1 MALEG
6 EDDEPDEQEVVLQDI
21 IDHYTSN
28 VDVDVNDKDEDDEP
42 APPPSLNEAHQA
54 FTTLQAYFKSRD
66 SSTIGDMKHLHA
78 LEQQLTYEATHTR
91 KQASIQAY
99 FTVKLVAKDMT

>member
-28 VDVDVNDKDEDDEP
+28 VDVDDEDEDDEP

-54 FTTLQAYFKSRD
+54 LATLQAYFESRD
-66 SSTIGDMKHLHA
+66 SSTIGDTTHLHA

-99 FTVKLVAKDMT
+99 FTVKLAAKDMT